1 MNIKQVLV
9 IGFGVIL
16 SAVGVS
22 SIVSNYTTSVLE
34 ENQDWV
40 LHTYD
45 VQIKLKNIE
54 RNLVDAETGQRG
66 FIYTGDETFLQP
78 YNRSTQML
86 DREFEILE
94 ELITDNSRQVVH
106 LQNIKNLSEQKLDEL
121 AKTIQ
126 LKRDN
131 KEQELLNLV
140 RSKKGQVIMDE
151 IRIDLED
158 MHKIE
163 NRLLEQRLQ
172 QLSVA
177 YRLID
182 LVNWGTLIVVIVVG
196 IMTIIWMNRI
206 AVNPITKISSHIA
219 ASSSQIADSVEEQE
233 EIAQQQ
239 ASFIN
244 ETMATANELG
254 TSYTQS
260 AEQADLANA
269 SAQETLTIVA
279 TGNAAVEKIR
289 LEVINVQKQVELMA
303 NKILEL
309 TEQIDQIGEV
319 SDVVRSIANQ
329 TNMLALNAS
338 VEAVRAGEGGKG
350 FSVIAVE
357 IRKLAD
363 QSRDSTVDINN
374 RVLEIQQAINGT
386 TQISQKGQESVQTC
400 FQMTEDTTQ
409 TFKDVKNSVTD
420 VVHSNQQITLNLKQQ
435 LIGVEQLIES
445 ITRINAGAN
454 SNASALTQISDSIQ
468 QLNNVA
474 LELKRIA

>member
-9 IGFGVIL
+9 IGFGAIL

-22 SIVSNYTTSVLE
+22 SIVSNYTTLFLE
-34 ENQDWV
+34 ESQDWV

-54 RNLVDAETGQRG
+54 KNLLDAETGQRG

-78 YNRSTQML
+78 YNLATQIL
-86 DREFEILE
+86 DRNFEILE
-94 ELITDNSRQVVH
+94 DLISDNSDQVMN
-106 LQNIKNLSEQKLDEL
+106 LQNIKNLSQQKLDEL
-121 AKTIQ
+121 AETIQ
-126 LKRDN
+126 LKRAK
-131 KEQELLNLV
+131 KEQELLSLV
-140 RSKKGQVIMDE
+140 TSKKGQVIMDE
-151 IRIDLED
+151 IRINLDE
-158 MHKIE
+158 MHEIE
-163 NRLLEQRLQ
+163 NQFLDQRLQ
-172 QLSVA
+172 HLSVA

-182 LVNWGTLIVVIVVG
+182 LVNWGTLVVVIFVG
-196 IMTIIWMNRI
+196 IMTIVWINKI

-219 ASSSQIADSVEEQE
+219 ASSSQIAESVEEQE

-244 ETMATANELG
+244 ETTATANELG

-269 SAQETLTIVA
+269 SAQETLRIVA
-279 TGNAAVEKIR
+279 RGNTAVKTIR

-309 TEQIDQIGEV
+309 TDQIDKIGEI

-338 VEAVRAGEGGKG
+338 VEAVRAGESGKG

-374 RVLEIQQAINGT
+374 RVLEIQKAINGT

-400 FQMTEDTTQ
+400 FQITEDTTQ
-409 TFKDVKNSVTD
+409 TFEEVKNSVTD

-445 ITRINAGAN
+445 ITSINAGSN
-454 SNASALTQISDSIQ
+454 NNASALAQIGESIQ